1 MIIDEKSMLQPPPP
15 YVSANGNGG
24 PPPFPHCRPA
34 MTLST
39 LPPHLL
45 LQIVHMTFPQ
55 TPAFDEGKVERQRKT
70 LYWLAVSLRLVN
82 RALYIACMHVLRSTY
97 LPAYDSLIRSPYS
110 SDPFPLPT
118 GPQSAF
124 VPVNPANLRLGTI
137 QRETATLDL
146 FIALKVRE
154 DVWADDSELHLERD
168 ESFKDLFDLAQPRS
182 RLEDLVRVY
191 GLREGVVGIDSLAP
205 PSGHSSGNASPSPTS
220 GVFRNP
226 PAVPDYATLRECQGE
241 AAGAVAQTGAD
252 PVFVAYGFVLAEKGW
267 AANGCSGKEQAHDCR
282 DGENP
287 GRAVGGR
294 CETTCKAVG
303 SLVGSELDPVVP
315 HFMYIHFFFFFD
327 NICILMRHVL
337 RIHGL
342 LMALGWIKAINNRK
356 FKYGN
361 RFFWF
366 LRRTEL

>member
-15 YVSANGNGG
+15 YVSANNNGG

-70 LYWLAVSLRLVN
+70 LYWLSVGLRLVN

-118 GPQSAF
+118 SPQSAF
-124 VPVNPANLRLGTI
+124 APVNPANLRLGTI

-191 GLREGVVGIDSLAP
+191 GLREGVVSIDSLTAAP
-205 PSGHSSGNASPSPTS
+205 AYTSSGNVSPSPTS
-220 GVFRNP
+220 GVFRHP
-226 PAVPDYATLRECQGE
+226 PPSPTMPRSPNGKGKQPMRSLKPAPIPFSSLSVSFSSRKVGLQMGTHGKSKRTIVETERTRDERLEVAAKRLVRQLAV
-241 AAGAVAQTGAD
+241 
-252 PVFVAYGFVLAEKGW
+252 W
-267 AANGCSGKEQAHDCR
+267 
-282 DGENP
+282 
-287 GRAVGGR
+287 
-294 CETTCKAVG
+294 
-303 SLVGSELDPVVP
+303 LDQS
-315 HFMYIHFFFFFD
+315 
-327 NICILMRHVL
+327 
-337 RIHGL
+337 
-342 LMALGWIKAINNRK
+342 
-356 FKYGN
+356 
-361 RFFWF
+361 
-366 LRRTEL
+366 

>member
-15 YVSANGNGG
+15 YFSANGNGG
-24 PPPFPHCRPA
+24 GLPPFPHCRPA

-55 TPAFDEGKVERQRKT
+55 TPMFDEGKVERQRKT

-97 LPAYDSLIRSPYS
+97 IPAYDSLIRSPYS

-124 VPVNPANLRLGTI
+124 APANPANLRLGTI

-182 RLEDLVRVY
+182 RLEDLIRVY
-191 GLREGVVGIDSLAP
+191 GLREGVVSIDSLTAAP
-205 PSGHSSGNASPSPTS
+205 AYASSGNASPSPTS
-220 GVFRNP
+220 GVFRHP
-226 PAVPDYATLRECQGE
+226 PPS
-241 AAGAVAQTGAD
+241 
-252 PVFVAYGFVLAEKGW
+252 P
-267 AANGCSGKEQAHDCR
+267 
-282 DGENP
+282 
-287 GRAVGGR
+287 
-294 CETTCKAVG
+294 TT
-303 SLVGSELDPVVP
+303 PRTP
-315 HFMYIHFFFFFD
+315 
-327 NICILMRHVL
+327 
-337 RIHGL
+337 
-342 LMALGWIKAINNRK
+342 NRK
-356 FKYGN
+356 GKQSMRSLKPTPLPFASMSVS
-361 RFFWF
+361 FSP
-366 LRRTEL
+366 RRVGIQMVSHGKSKRTIVETERTRDERLEVTAKRLVKQLAVWLNEN